1 MISKKTQKQIKHR
14 RMLEAIADK
23 HYSEFTDHELVVIIN
38 RCIGILKE
46 RLIRDEFIN
55 FNVTTKELSVLK
67 TYRKRILEPVTET
80 YITEEGRHRVLD
92 VVHSFFKVITKGF
105 GEAKS
110 LLYIY
115 KVNKKLDYDRKNS
128 SNRN

>member
-1 MISKKTQKQIKHR
+1 MVSKRMQKRTAYMRH
-14 RMLEAIADK
+14 LEAKEDK
-23 HYSEFTDHELVVIIN
+23 KYNELTDHELVVTIN

-80 YITEEGRHRVLD
+80 YITEDDVLP
-92 VVHSFFKVITKGF
+92 F
-105 GEAKS
+105 
-110 LLYIY
+110 
-115 KVNKKLDYDRKNS
+115 
-128 SNRN
+128 